1 LPSLRREM
9 ELRNTVVSKFSSNIF
24 GRENIKLGLL
34 LGLLGGVSIH
44 NEHTRIRGQ
53 SHILLIG

>member
-1 LPSLRREM
+1 M